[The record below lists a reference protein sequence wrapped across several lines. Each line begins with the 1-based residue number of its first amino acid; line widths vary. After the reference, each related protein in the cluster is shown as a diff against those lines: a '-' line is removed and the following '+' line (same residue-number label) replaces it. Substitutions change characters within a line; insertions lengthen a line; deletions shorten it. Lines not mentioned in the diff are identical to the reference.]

1 MNDYRDV
8 IKSLR
13 DSKINTLLAK
23 DLWYV
28 VPRHSAY
35 RIRIS
40 RPDPFSDYQDIIA
53 RVTLFYNDKVIM
65 DNLISSTSD
74 LEKFWEKV
82 YNKIY
87 IKKENK

>member
-28 VPRHSAY
+28 VPRHSTY

-40 RPDPFSDYQDIIA
+40 RPDPFSDYQDTIA

-65 DNLISSTSD
+65 DNLVSSTSD